1 MKIIMSIW
9 FFVRRCWIWIKMLW
23 SEFYVHAFV
32 LGALVLVYFFIT
44 KDIFLSTVIINPIF
58 IIIAGISV
66 LIKNNNHKFNL
77 WLEKRIK
84 H

>member
-1 MKIIMSIW
+1 MIKTNKDLVFWI
-9 FFVRRCWIWIKMLW
+9 FVTIWICTTLIT
-23 SEFYVHAFV
+23 
-32 LGALVLVYFFIT
+32 FFIK
-44 KDIFLSTVIINPIF
+44 KDTFLSTVIINPIF

-77 WLEKRIK
+77 WLERKIK

>member
-1 MKIIMSIW
+1 MHKNMSLIKTNKDLVFW
-9 FFVRRCWIWIKMLW
+9 IFVTIWICTTLIT
-23 SEFYVHAFV
+23 
-32 LGALVLVYFFIT
+32 FFIT
-44 KDIFLSTVIINPIF
+44 KDTFLSTVIINPIF

-77 WLEKRIK
+77 WLERKIK